1 MAKKK
6 NKWAK
11 TWVSQTDIGHYYGL
25 SAIKVGRVLAELGLK
40 DKAGATQRAIDGG
53 FAVSSPLA
61 DGTQHWRWHKAK
73 VLRAFD
79 EHGLDRVS
87 KQDQAASRLKKEAAT
102 LFNQHK
108 PDLAEGFD
116 KFFWIEVACIREE
129 GNDALADE
137 VEACYRRWA
146 DKQQ

>member
-1 MAKKK
+1 MAKK

-11 TWVSQTDIGHYYGL
+11 TWVSQTDIGHTYGL
-25 SAIKVGRVLAELGLK
+25 SAIKVGRVLTELGLK

-53 FAVSSPLA
+53 FAVSTPLA

-79 EHGLDRVS
+79 EHGVERVS
-87 KQDQAASRLKKEAAT
+87 KQKQAQSRVKKEASS

-108 PDLAEGFD
+108 PLLEDGMD
-116 KFFWIEVACIREE
+116 KMFWLEVECLRSD

-137 VEACYRRWA
+137 LESRYQRWC
-146 DKQQ
+146 DRQQ